1 MDLKRLLPFLA
12 KTVAMELQVIQ
23 QKIHDI
29 RGQKV
34 MLDFDLAALYGVETR
49 TFNQA
54 IKRNNN
60 RFPED
65 FVFQLTRQEY
75 ASLLSKKL
83 YIIEDQI
90 LNNNSSQNVMSS
102 SKHRGKT
109 YLPYAFTEHGVTML
123 ASVLKSPKAV
133 NMSISLV
140 RAFIALKQYV
150 IQQQDMTTQLREIRD
165 RLGEHDV
172 QISSIHS
179 AIETLLGEKSINSP
193 PSPSPAPQIPGEGL
207 SYYR

>member
-1 MDLKRLLPFLA
+1 MDLKRLLPFPA

-54 IKRNNN
+54 IKRNSN

-75 ASLLSKKL
+75 AALFSGKFH
-83 YIIEDQI
+83 IIENQ
-90 LNNNSSQNVMSS
+90 LLANNSSQFVMSS

-109 YLPYAFTEHGVTML
+109 YLPHAFTEHGVTML

-179 AIETLLGEKSINSP
+179 AIETLLGEKSTEKDWQDRERI
-193 PSPSPAPQIPGEGL
+193 GFK
-207 SYYR
+207 Y

>member
-1 MDLKRLLPFLA
+1 MDLKRLLPFPA

-54 IKRNNN
+54 IKRNSN

-179 AIETLLGEKSINSP
+179 AIETLLGEKSTEKDWQDRERI
-193 PSPSPAPQIPGEGL
+193 GFK
-207 SYYR
+207 Y